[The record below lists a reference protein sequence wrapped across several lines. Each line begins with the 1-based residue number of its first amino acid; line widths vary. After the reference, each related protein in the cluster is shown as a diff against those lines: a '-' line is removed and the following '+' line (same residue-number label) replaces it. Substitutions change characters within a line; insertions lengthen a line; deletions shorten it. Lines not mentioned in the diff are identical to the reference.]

1 MFTVSSSSLLPATL
15 TVLLLVSAFVE
26 VQSFSVPP
34 LPVSSTLSSSPS
46 LPSLSLVLPGF
57 GQSFDSRLYSSNS
70 NKDDDDHDD
79 DDVDVDANIIVDLDA
94 EKTKVDKEKE
104 MDETDNVASNTTDDN
119 HAITDHATETLSS
132 SSSVDDN
139 LRFLQTLGATTG
151 RGEFATNVQKQ
162 AARQVVESL
171 ESSSSH
177 IQHEHLQGTWELV
190 YCSTQLFRSSP
201 FFMAGRAVCETDDA
215 AQQYNWFCDMH
226 RKALAVS
233 TIRAV
238 RQVISDTRFIS
249 EFEVSSGSV
258 PFLRDLT
265 PFSYSG
271 GLPFTI
277 DGALVS
283 SADYRTINNCR
294 NNGTIV
300 ALELYMDTVEIK
312 GSNVPG
318 LRQLLDQDMI
328 KLESRR
334 LSNLL
339 EQNVPN
345 YTAPRPIFRITYLT
359 QDGFRISRDQDDN
372 IFVYC
377 KTSDSITPTTYNSV
391 DADLGFTRLLEGFN
405 DAVTKIY
412 L

>member
-1 MFTVSSSSLLPATL
+1 
-15 TVLLLVSAFVE
+15 
-26 VQSFSVPP
+26 
-34 LPVSSTLSSSPS
+34 
-46 LPSLSLVLPGF
+46 
-57 GQSFDSRLYSSNS
+57 
-70 NKDDDDHDD
+70 
-79 DDVDVDANIIVDLDA
+79 
-94 EKTKVDKEKE
+94 
-104 MDETDNVASNTTDDN
+104 
-119 HAITDHATETLSS
+119 
-132 SSSVDDN
+132 
-139 LRFLQTLGATTG
+139 
-151 RGEFATNVQKQ
+151 
-162 AARQVVESL
+162 
-171 ESSSSH
+171 
-177 IQHEHLQGTWELV
+177 
-190 YCSTQLFRSSP
+190 
-201 FFMAGRAVCETDDA
+201 
-215 AQQYNWFCDMH
+215 
-226 RKALAVS
+226 
-233 TIRAV
+233 
-238 RQVISDTRFIS
+238 
-249 EFEVSSGSV
+249 
-258 PFLRDLT
+258 LT